1 MNNYINKDN
10 YLKNNRGQFAE
21 RNASRLPFTN
31 IVNLKVAQDFNI
43 KMGKQRYQ
51 FQLTYEV
58 ANFTNMLNRN
68 WGRTY
73 FMGNDNF
80 GLIQFRGYQTG
91 TLNPTYSFNPTI
103 VNPWNSST
111 SVVPEFANRWISQL
125 GIRFNFN

>member
-1 MNNYINKDN
+1 MNSYIAKDN
-10 YLKNNRGQFAE
+10 YLNNNRGKFAE

-31 IVNLKVAQDFNI
+31 ILNLKVAQDFNI

-73 FMGNDNF
+73 FMSNDQF
-80 GLIQFRGYQTG
+80 ALIQFRGYQTG

-103 VNPWNSST
+103 VNPWNNST
-111 SVVPEFANRWISQL
+111 SVVPEFSNRWISQL